1 LFLIPFDLFSN
12 GSKGFKNNDP
22 TPANWILKHEYARR
36 AAIAIATA
44 VAIDKIKWQALTAQ
58 VPIPFSV
65 FPSAYRNAVNQE
77 TTTTKVEGEVKLP
90 EPQAHGREGHEETHE
105 SFTATV
111 HQHQHQDQPQQ
122 PPVRDTHIKEEVR
135 IYEEERRRPQ
145 PAAQPQPLPQHRE
158 EVHIH
163 EETRY
168 RQPERAQSR

>member
-1 LFLIPFDLFSN
+1 MFLIPFDLFSN

-22 TPANWILKHEYARR
+22 TPANWILKHEYARPPR
-36 AAIAIATA
+36 NRDCNCSRNFF
-44 VAIDKIKWQALTAQ
+44 VSLTAQ

-145 PAAQPQPLPQHRE
+145 PQPLPQHRE